1 MFDAHSLSFR
11 KLQQDKS
18 GQSTIYS
25 EAVADT
31 DAARN
36 GSRQRQPHVV
46 IGLMFFPRGGSA
58 HVTRSLA
65 LQLMKQGWKVTIV
78 SGSLRIPGRPGD
90 AREFFEGLDVRPVDY
105 TAAMEADDPLRAPSP
120 LHPSYEDRPGAP
132 DRVFASVDDE
142 TYEHLVKAW
151 EVALSEA
158 EAAEADILHLNH
170 LTPMNE
176 AARRIAPHVPVV
188 GHIHGTELLMLEA
201 IQQGAPENWTYA
213 EAWAARM
220 RQWAVD
226 CKRLVMLSATQM
238 ERMQKL
244 LPINPSKCLLMP
256 NGFNPDYFDRHE
268 VDRMA
273 LWQSLLVEHPRG
285 WHPDGEP
292 GSVAY
297 TVDDI
302 APFAQGPALL
312 YVGRFTEV
320 KRIGLLIEAYAR
332 AQTLFTV
339 RAPLVLVGG
348 FPGEWE
354 GEHPI
359 ETIQRT
365 GARYVF
371 LAGWHGHED
380 LPDIFCA
387 SDVVILPSVRE
398 QFGQVLVEGMACGLP
413 AIAINAFGPSEIVE
427 NGQTGWLVPPDD
439 EEALRKALVEVVN
452 DSAERIRRGAEA
464 YSAARARYGW
474 PALTMRLAKAYEAV
488 LTETTS
494 QV

>member
-1 MFDAHSLSFR
+1 M
-11 KLQQDKS
+11 
-18 GQSTIYS
+18 
-25 EAVADT
+25 
-31 DAARN
+31 
-36 GSRQRQPHVV
+36 
-46 IGLMFFPRGGSA
+46 GLMFFPRGGSA

-65 LQLMKQGWKVTIV
+65 LQLVKLGWKVTIV

-90 AREFFEGLDVRPVDY
+90 AHEFFEGLDVRPVDY

-142 TYEHLVKAW
+142 TYEHLVKRW
-151 EVALSEA
+151 EVALGEA
-158 EAAEADILHLNH
+158 GAAEADILHLSH
-170 LTPMNE
+170 LTPLNE
-176 AARRIAPHVPVV
+176 AAQRIAPHVPVV
-188 GHIHGTELLMLEA
+188 GHLHGTELLMLEA
-201 IQQGAPENWTYA
+201 IQQGPPENWTYA
-213 EAWAARM
+213 QAWAERM
-220 RQWAVD
+220 RQWAVM

-238 ERMQKL
+238 ERTQRL
-244 LPINPSKCLLMP
+244 LPIDPSKCVLMP

-268 VDRMA
+268 EDRIA
-273 LWQSLLVEHPRG
+273 LWRSFLVEHPLG
-285 WHPDGEP
+285 WRPGGEP

-297 TVDDI
+297 TEDEL
-302 APFAQGPALL
+302 APFAEGPTLL

-320 KRIGLLIEAYAR
+320 KRINLLIEAYAR
-332 AQTLFTV
+332 AQTAFTV

-354 GEHPI
+354 GEHPF

-365 GARYVF
+365 GARHVF
-371 LAGWHGHED
+371 LAGWHGHEE

-413 AIAINAFGPSEIVE
+413 AIAVNAFGPSEIVE
-427 NGQTGWLVPPDD
+427 DGQTGWLVPPDD
-439 EEALRKALVEVVN
+439 EEALRKALIEAVN
-452 DSAERIRRGAEA
+452 DTAERIRRGTQA
-464 YSAARARYGW
+464 YTAVRARYGW
-474 PALTMRLAKAYEAV
+474 PALAKKLSSTYQDVLA
-488 LTETTS
+488 ETAT